1 MNWRLNLPRRATE
14 SESCSVVL
22 VLWTDDLSLTRLRM
36 PSILYFFVQR
46 TALHA
51 ALHTRLRVPHRYTPP
66 SALPSAALWLVD
78 IDDTLI
84 ALLQRALGA
93 QIRMRVLCKSLSLS
107 LSFCLSLCLLH
118 EFPKQVSLSIPPLS
132 LLFSLSFSFSLSLSL
147 SCTRSMRLCA
157 GNWPPGAL
165 ESRLPCATYR
175 HPHHTHH
182 THRQHGL
189 VHSKTQHSKTHCCVV
204 CCGKK
209 RH

>member
-1 MNWRLNLPRRATE
+1 MSHELARRATE
-14 SESCSVVL
+14 SESRSVVL
-22 VLWTDDLSLTRLRM
+22 VRLWTDDPSLTPLRM
-36 PSILYFFVQR
+36 PSILYFFVQW

-51 ALHTRLRVPHRYTPP
+51 ALHTRLRVPHRYTPPP

-118 EFPKQVSLSIPPLS
+118 EFPKQVSLSILPLS

-175 HPHHTHH
+175 HPHHTPH
-182 THRQHGL
+182 TPSTRTCPQQNTAKKKRQR
-189 VHSKTQHSKTHCCVV
+189 
-204 CCGKK
+204 KK

>member
-14 SESCSVVL
+14 SQSCSVVL

-66 SALPSAALWLVD
+66 PSALPSAALWLVD
-78 IDDTLI
+78 LDDTLI

-107 LSFCLSLCLLH
+107 LSFY
-118 EFPKQVSLSIPPLS
+118 
-132 LLFSLSFSFSLSLSL
+132 SLSLSL
-147 SCTRSMRLCA
+147 VLSVFLVLSLSLSHEIHAAMRWQLASRS
-157 GNWPPGAL
+157 
-165 ESRLPCATYR
+165 S
-175 HPHHTHH
+175 
-182 THRQHGL
+182 
-189 VHSKTQHSKTHCCVV
+189 
-204 CCGKK
+204 
-209 RH
+209 